1 MAMDFLGNIGMG
13 YTSFSQTAY
22 IQSNYTGRYASDDL
36 GVMSIE
42 EQAIS
47 TSNSHNQYSR
57 YADYSHLTVD
67 PSDDKTF
74 WFNTEIFKLNYR
86 RDVVGAFKIAS
97 DFNYDIGVV
106 SIDSPMVGIIYLTPK
121 PSSPPFAKKGQKIKK
136 GDTICLIEA
145 MKTFNEIKSDRDCTI
160 KTVMV
165 KNGEAVEFGQ
175 PLFEIS

>member
-1 MAMDFLGNIGMG
+1 MLDKKIN
-13 YTSFSQTAY
+13 QTIDAL
-22 IQSNYTGRYASDDL
+22 IKKIKDNDL
-36 GVMSIE
+36 GSIKLSNKTNTIE
-42 EQAIS
+42 IS
-47 TSNSHNQYSR
+47 NNIATHDSYQNTQNTPPTNNHIIKNE
-57 YADYSHLTVD
+57 
-67 PSDDKTF
+67 TF
-74 WFNTEIFKLNYR
+74 DSI
-86 RDVVGAFKIAS
+86 I
-97 DFNYDIGVV
+97 

-165 KNGEAVEFGQ
+165 KNGEAIEFGQ

>member
-1 MAMDFLGNIGMG
+1 MLDKKINEAIEFLIKKIKDNNLVSIKLSNKTNTIEVTNNSLNHSTNQNISP
-13 YTSFSQTAY
+13 T
-22 IQSNYTGRYASDDL
+22 
-36 GVMSIE
+36 
-42 EQAIS
+42 
-47 TSNSHNQYSR
+47 HNQNIDS
-57 YADYSHLTVD
+57 
-67 PSDDKTF
+67 
-74 WFNTEIFKLNYR
+74 
-86 RDVVGAFKIAS
+86 KINDS
-97 DFNYDIGVV
+97 LI

-160 KTVMV
+160 KSIMV